1 MAERTKD
8 LVVSVL
14 GKRAAA
20 VALTLDRGNRHRADQ
35 VATVAVRRPMVS
47 LLTCSSLAWAICPA
61 SSRPKI
67 KTALEYFSQNLTA
80 AATS

>member
-35 VATVAVRRPMVS
+35 VATLQ
-47 LLTCSSLAWAICPA
+47 LLGLGDLSGEQQTKDQDGTRVLLP
-61 SSRPKI
+61 
-67 KTALEYFSQNLTA
+67 ELTA